1 MARRG
6 RPPRGEHRD
15 VRERVSVRMT
25 TELKGRLEA
34 EARKSDRSLTQE
46 VESRLRDSFEKDDR
60 VTREFAGD
68 RETLGLLRLIGQA
81 VRVLQA
87 ETGQTWIKDRYTF
100 DQVRRAVPA
109 LLDSFKPAGESRLPD
124 DMPIMTG
131 IDNPEARAQIRALM
145 EKKDMGGMAAG
156 LTLMRL
162 VLASEE
168 TGSPADMSEGLQRSR
183 EVGQVLYEHLR
194 DKTVGG
200 TLKEDD

>member
-25 TELKGRLEA
+25 TELKGWLEA
-34 EARKSDRSLTQE
+34 EARESDRSLTQE
-46 VESRLRDSFEKDDR
+46 VESRLRESFARDDSMR
-60 VTREFAGD
+60 REFAED

-81 VRVLQA
+81 VNMVQA

-109 LLDSFKPAGESRLPD
+109 VLDSFKPSGEGRLPD
-124 DMPIMTG
+124 DIPILTG
-131 IDNPEARAQIRALM
+131 IDNPEARAQVRAWT
-145 EKKDMGGMAAG
+145 EKKDMGGSAAAV
-156 LTLMRL
+156 TLLRL
-162 VLASEE
+162 VLASE
-168 TGSPADMSEGLQRSR
+168 GSPADLPEGLKPLR
-183 EVGQVLYEHLR
+183 EIGQALYEHLR

-200 TLKEDD
+200 TLKDDD